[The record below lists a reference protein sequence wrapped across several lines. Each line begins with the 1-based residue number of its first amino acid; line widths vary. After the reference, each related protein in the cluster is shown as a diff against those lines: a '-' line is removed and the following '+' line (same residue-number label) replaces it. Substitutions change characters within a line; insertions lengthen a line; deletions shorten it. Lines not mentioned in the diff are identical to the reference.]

1 MSVEVSGTI
10 SRDGLKD
17 ALRAGRMTL
26 LDVLSP
32 ESFAGAHLPGAIN
45 VPVADIARRAAEVV
59 PDRRTTVVVYC
70 GGPT

>member
-10 SRDGLKD
+10 SREALKD
-17 ALRAGRMTL
+17 ALRGGQVTL

-45 VPVADIARRAAEVV
+45 VPVAEIARRAPEAV
-59 PDRRTTVVVYC
+59 PDRQTPVVVYC